1 MLHAC
6 CSTWDE
12 IRRRFVKLLAD
23 ELRNHECDDS
33 HYTCESYPEWAPIVS
48 TAFDPM
54 PGHMPRK
61 PFLGSPAWTRNLNFL
76 CSLGLSHVADVLEN
90 VIPPSTCEK
99 VAGNALK
106 KLAVIAKASSARV
119 PEANWLVD
127 INRWRGHMIPLSGSE
142 LFSAAAKWLCT
153 PHEQLL
159 DYSLNWLIVNYATG
173 AQWFENVFA
182 PEPFP
187 AHFVQYAEVF
197 WTARPW
203 GTTGASDKYNIVA
216 AERNGKPLLATKTKN
231 NLALYTD
238 TNALLSRTV
247 APHRE
252 VILVGPKFDEY
263 GKARHI
269 LRGDDV
275 TYLQHSYADG
285 ILYANLSLGVDSR
298 RSPITSSP
306 NDWRLVL
313 RQIGAGVDKRY
324 LNVLFDHSGFD
335 EHQSV
340 FLVRSFLLY
349 LLEVARRK
357 YVPSADPLLFE
368 AKVSATLSSA
378 IEVPGGVFV
387 GRHVGGLPSGWRWTA
402 LMDTV
407 LNVACTMSAWQ
418 IIAPTVRLHNA
429 VMLGDDSLVQVSR
442 QFTPSALHV
451 AAFLT
456 HLGYELNPTKNYMSY
471 ECGDFLGYSFYGANR
486 IFGAPSRL
494 MTSLTCRHNTRENPG
509 GAYTVALARIWLWAL
524 FKKRAQRSGMSL
536 PPMDR
541 WIRRDVY
548 GATRLDADSL
558 MAALETPKS
567 KGGVGI
573 MGIAKFLGFH
583 PTTQVRCKQLTEAE
597 FQSGVA
603 RLKH

>member
-12 IRRRFVKLLAD
+12 IRRRFVRLLSD
-23 ELRNHECDDS
+23 ELRNHECDES

-54 PGHMPRK
+54 PGHAPRK

-182 PEPFP
+182 PEPYP

-238 TNALLSRTV
+238 TNTLLSRTV

-263 GKARHI
+263 GKA
-269 LRGDDV
+269 V
-275 TYLQHSYADG
+275 Q
-285 ILYANLSLGVDSR
+285 N
-298 RSPITSSP
+298 TS
-306 NDWRLVL
+306 
-313 RQIGAGVDKRY
+313 
-324 LNVLFDHSGFD
+324 
-335 EHQSV
+335 
-340 FLVRSFLLY
+340 
-349 LLEVARRK
+349 
-357 YVPSADPLLFE
+357 
-368 AKVSATLSSA
+368 
-378 IEVPGGVFV
+378 
-387 GRHVGGLPSGWRWTA
+387 
-402 LMDTV
+402 
-407 LNVACTMSAWQ
+407 
-418 IIAPTVRLHNA
+418 
-429 VMLGDDSLVQVSR
+429 
-442 QFTPSALHV
+442 
-451 AAFLT
+451 
-456 HLGYELNPTKNYMSY
+456 
-471 ECGDFLGYSFYGANR
+471 
-486 IFGAPSRL
+486 
-494 MTSLTCRHNTRENPG
+494 
-509 GAYTVALARIWLWAL
+509 AY
-524 FKKRAQRSGMSL
+524 
-536 PPMDR
+536 
-541 WIRRDVY
+541 
-548 GATRLDADSL
+548 
-558 MAALETPKS
+558 
-567 KGGVGI
+567 
-573 MGIAKFLGFH
+573 
-583 PTTQVRCKQLTEAE
+583 
-597 FQSGVA
+597 
-603 RLKH
+603 